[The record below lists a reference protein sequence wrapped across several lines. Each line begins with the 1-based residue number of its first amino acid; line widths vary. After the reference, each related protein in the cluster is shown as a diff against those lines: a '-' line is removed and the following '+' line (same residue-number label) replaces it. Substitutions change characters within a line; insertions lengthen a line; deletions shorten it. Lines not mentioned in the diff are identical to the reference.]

1 MTTTMMSRMLCL
13 SKLNG
18 QFHGK
23 NSIFWL
29 FRKTKTVVS
38 HCRYLSENVIHS
50 CGMTAYASVII
61 AKTPTA
67 PAMHSDHVAGRSGFG
82 RRMRM
87 KMMAIP
93 IRNRTIDQISRPAGR
108 IQGNQSGIK
117 LGIGPVVLR
126 EATTTA
132 GAPIGF
138 LSRYLREVLIVVS
151 CRSMGAPGVRRA
163 TMPG

>member
-29 FRKTKTVVS
+29 LRKTKTVVS

-50 CGMTAYASVII
+50 CGITAYASVIMPN
-61 AKTPTA
+61 TPTA
-67 PAMHSDHVAGRSGFG
+67 PAMHSAHVAGRPGFG
-82 RRMRM
+82 RRMRTK
-87 KMMAIP
+87 KMISP
-93 IRNRTIDQISRPAGR
+93 IANRTTDQISRPAGR
-108 IQGNQSGIK
+108 IHGNQSGIR

-126 EATTTA
+126 EAQ
-132 GAPIGF
+132 GWGERQ
-138 LSRYLREVLIVVS
+138 SVS
-151 CRSMGAPGVRRA
+151 YHAI
-163 TMPG
+163 

>member
-1 MTTTMMSRMLCL
+1 MMSRMLCL

-50 CGMTAYASVII
+50 WGITAYARVII
-61 AKTPTA
+61 ANTPTA
-67 PAMHSDHVAGRSGFG
+67 PTMHSDHVAARSGFG
-82 RRMRM
+82 RFISAKVIASRISR
-87 KMMAIP
+87 
-93 IRNRTIDQISRPAGR
+93 RTLAKISRPAGR
-108 IQGNQSGIK
+108 IHGNQSGIR

-126 EATTTA
+126 EAQGWFET
-132 GAPIGF
+132 
-138 LSRYLREVLIVVS
+138 LSVS
-151 CRSMGAPGVRRA
+151 YHAI
-163 TMPG
+163 